1 MELTI
6 YNPQKG
12 HRETINVD
20 ITEQNT
26 TWFNN
31 CRKKGDIYSIT
42 DFKGGILIKE
52 YGYTCPIWVYDI
64 SRADIGYNQKRAQK
78 ALKEVEQEY
87 K

>member
-1 MELTI
+1 MEMTV

-12 HRETINVD
+12 RRETIHVD

-26 TWFNN
+26 TWFDN
-31 CRKKGDIYSIT
+31 CRREGDIDSIT
-42 DFKGGILIKE
+42 DFQGGLLIKE

-78 ALKEVEQEY
+78 ALKELEQEY